1 MGRKARTVN
10 KSKAVKF
17 LEKLAPLLA
26 LAILIVIMSL
36 LTPQFATVN
45 NGMNILRQT
54 AVNGFL
60 ATGMLL
66 TLITAGIDLSVGT
79 NAILSACAMAFLMV
93 TFGISNPIVLLL
105 TALLVGTLVGVVNG
119 LLLTKLKLPHPF
131 VSTLGMKYVLA
142 GLALYLLATRTIS
155 GFDEGVTFLGSADL
169 FKGGGFNGIPLSF
182 LAMLVLFVFVHLLL
196 NRTALGRSIYA
207 VGGNP
212 EATRLSGINTDRVLT
227 FVYGAAGFCSALAGI
242 VIVGRSG
249 VANPSAGMSGNYETD
264 AIAACII
271 GGASFT
277 GGKGT
282 IWGTLIGALIISVI
296 RNGLTLMNAQSDVQ
310 FMVIGSVI
318 IVAVFVDVRRNASEE
333 KRRRLAAA

>member
-1 MGRKARTVN
+1 MGRTERTVN
-10 KSKAVKF
+10 NKRFAGI
-17 LEKLAPLLA
+17 LRALAPLLA
-26 LAILIVIMSL
+26 LVILIVVMTLI
-36 LTPQFATVN
+36 TPEFATVN
-45 NGMNILRQT
+45 NSMNVLRQT

-60 ATGMLL
+60 AAGMLL

-79 NAILSACAMAFLMV
+79 NAILSAAAMAFLMV
-93 TFGISNPIVLLL
+93 AFGITNPFVLLL
-105 TALLVGTLVGVVNG
+105 MALVTGTVVGFVNG
-119 LLLTKLKLPHPF
+119 VLLTKLQLPHPF

-142 GLALYLLATRTIS
+142 GLALFILATRTVS
-155 GFDEGVTFLGSADL
+155 GFPEGVTALGSADL
-169 FKGGGFNGIPLSF
+169 LKGGGFNGFPVSF
-182 LAMLVLFVFVHLLL
+182 IAMLVLFVIIHFLL

-212 EATRLSGINTDRVLT
+212 EATRLSGINTDRVLI
-227 FVYGAAGFCSALAGI
+227 FVYSAAGFCAALAGI

-282 IWGTLIGALIISVI
+282 IWGTLIGALMISVI

-310 FMVIGSVI
+310 FMVIGAVI
-318 IVAVFVDVRRNASEE
+318 IIAVAIDVRRNASEE
-333 KRRRLAAA
+333 KRRRLAMA

>member
-1 MGRKARTVN
+1 MGRTESTVN
-10 KSKAVKF
+10 TKQLAAILRVF
-17 LEKLAPLLA
+17 APLLA
-26 LAILIVIMSL
+26 LVILIIVMTL
-36 LTPQFATVN
+36 LTPEFATVN
-45 NGMNILRQT
+45 NSMNILRQT

-60 ATGMLL
+60 AAGMLL

-79 NAILSACAMAFLMV
+79 NAILSAAAMAFLMI
-93 TFGISNPIVLLL
+93 TFGIDNPFVLLL
-105 TALLVGTLVGVVNG
+105 AALLTGSIVGFVNG
-119 LLLTKLKLPHPF
+119 ALLTKLKLPHPF

-142 GLALYLLATRTIS
+142 GLALFILATRTVS
-155 GFDEGVTFLGSADL
+155 GFPEGVTLLGSADL
-169 FKGGGFNGIPLSF
+169 FKGGGFNGLPVSF
-182 LAMLVLFVFVHLLL
+182 LVMLGVFVLIHLLL
-196 NRTALGRSIYA
+196 NRTSLGRAIYA

-212 EATRLSGINTDRVLT
+212 EATRLSGINTDRVLI
-227 FVYGAAGFCSALAGI
+227 FVYSAAGFCAAMAGI

-282 IWGTLIGALIISVI
+282 IWGTLIGALMISVI

-310 FMVIGSVI
+310 FMVIGAVI
-318 IVAVFVDVRRNASEE
+318 IIAVAIDVRRNAAEE
-333 KRRRLAAA
+333 RRRRLAAA

>member
-1 MGRKARTVN
+1 MNTKKAT
-10 KSKAVKF
+10 AI
-17 LEKLAPLLA
+17 LGKLAPLLA
-26 LAILIVIMSL
+26 LAILVVIMSL
-36 LTPQFATVN
+36 LTPNFLTVN
-45 NGMNILRQT
+45 NGMNVLRQT

-60 ATGMLL
+60 AAGMLL

-93 TFGISNPIVLLL
+93 TFGVTNPIVLLGM
-105 TALLVGTLVGVVNG
+105 ALIVGTTVGLVNG
-119 LLLTKLKLPHPF
+119 VLLTKLHLPHPF

-142 GLALYLLATRTIS
+142 GLALFLLATRTIS
-155 GFDEGVTFLGSADL
+155 GFDPGVTLLGSWDL
-169 FKGGGFNGIPLSF
+169 FKGGGFNGIPVSF
-182 LAMLVLFVFVHLLL
+182 LAMLVLFAVVHVLL
-196 NRTALGRSIYA
+196 NRTSLGRAIYA

-212 EATRLSGINTDRVLT
+212 EATRLSGINTDRVLI
-227 FVYGAAGFCSALAGI
+227 FVYAAAGFCAAMAGI

-310 FMVIGSVI
+310 FMVIGAVI

>member
-1 MGRKARTVN
+1 MGRTERTVT
-10 KSKAVKF
+10 KKRLGAILRAF
-17 LEKLAPLLA
+17 APLLA
-26 LAILIVIMSL
+26 LGILVIIMSL
-36 LTPQFATVN
+36 MTDRFLTVN
-45 NGMNILRQT
+45 NGMNVLAQT

-60 ATGMLL
+60 AAGMLL

-79 NAILSACAMAFLMV
+79 NAILSAAMMGFLMI
-93 TFGISNPIVLLL
+93 TFGITNPILLL
-105 TALLVGTLVGVVNG
+105 LSALVVGTVVGCVNG

-142 GLALYLLATRTIS
+142 GLALFILATRTIS
-155 GFDEGVTFLGSADL
+155 GFPEGVTLLGSTNL
-169 FKGGGFNGIPLSF
+169 FRNAQFNGIPLAFIS
-182 LAMLVLFVFVHLLL
+182 MLVLFVVVHLLL
-196 NRTALGRSIYA
+196 TRTALGRAIYS

-227 FVYGAAGFCSALAGI
+227 FVYSAAGFCSAMAGI

-282 IWGTLIGALIISVI
+282 IWGTLIGALIIAVI

>member
-1 MGRKARTVN
+1 MNTKKAT
-10 KSKAVKF
+10 AI
-17 LEKLAPLLA
+17 LGKLAPLLA
-26 LAILIVIMSL
+26 LAILVVIMSL
-36 LTPQFATVN
+36 LTPNFLTVN
-45 NGMNILRQT
+45 NGMNVLRQT

-60 ATGMLL
+60 AAGMLL

-93 TFGISNPIVLLL
+93 TFGVTNPIVLLGM
-105 TALLVGTLVGVVNG
+105 ALIVGTTVGLVNG
-119 LLLTKLKLPHPF
+119 VLLTKLHLPHPF

-142 GLALYLLATRTIS
+142 GLALFLLATRTIS
-155 GFDEGVTFLGSADL
+155 GFDPGVTLLGSWDL
-169 FKGGGFNGIPLSF
+169 FKGGGFNGIPVSF
-182 LAMLVLFVFVHLLL
+182 LAMLVLFAIVHVLL
-196 NRTALGRSIYA
+196 NRTSLGRAIYA

-212 EATRLSGINTDRVLT
+212 EATRLSGINTDRVLI
-227 FVYGAAGFCSALAGI
+227 FVYAAAGFCAAMAGI

-310 FMVIGSVI
+310 FMVIGAVI

>member
-1 MGRKARTVN
+1 MNTKQATAILG
-10 KSKAVKF
+10 
-17 LEKLAPLLA
+17 KLAPLLA
-26 LAILIVIMSL
+26 LAILVVIMSL
-36 LTPQFATVN
+36 LTPNFLTVN
-45 NGMNILRQT
+45 NGMNVLRQT

-60 ATGMLL
+60 AAGMLL

-79 NAILSACAMAFLMV
+79 NAILSACTMAFLMV
-93 TFGISNPIVLLL
+93 TFGVTNPIVLLGM
-105 TALLVGTLVGVVNG
+105 ALIVGTVVGLVNG
-119 LLLTKLKLPHPF
+119 VLLTKLQLPHPF

-142 GLALYLLATRTIS
+142 GLALFLLATRTIS
-155 GFDEGVTFLGSADL
+155 GFDPGVTLLGSWDL
-169 FKGGGFNGIPLSF
+169 FKGGGFNGIPVSF
-182 LAMLVLFVFVHLLL
+182 LAMLVLFAIVHVLLT
-196 NRTALGRSIYA
+196 RTSLGRAIYA

-212 EATRLSGINTDRVLT
+212 EATRLSGINTDNVLI
-227 FVYGAAGFCSALAGI
+227 FVYAAAGFCAAMAGI

-310 FMVIGSVI
+310 FMVIGAVI